1 MEKTIDN
8 YFEFADCCAAAVPK
22 TAIPPQ
28 ANTISDINLPIGRNF
43 AITQIA
49 HHADAIAAATSGVV
63 SMPAICANLTTACVE
78 TAERLYI
85 TLFATPLA

>member
-1 MEKTIDN
+1 MIRGWSGKTINN
-8 YFEFADCCAAAVPK
+8 YFEFADCCAAAVPT

-49 HHADAIAAATSGVV
+49 HHTDAIAAATSGVV
-63 SMPAICANLTTACVE
+63 SMPAIRAMRTTTSVE
-78 TAERLYI
+78 MEARL
-85 TLFATPLA
+85 